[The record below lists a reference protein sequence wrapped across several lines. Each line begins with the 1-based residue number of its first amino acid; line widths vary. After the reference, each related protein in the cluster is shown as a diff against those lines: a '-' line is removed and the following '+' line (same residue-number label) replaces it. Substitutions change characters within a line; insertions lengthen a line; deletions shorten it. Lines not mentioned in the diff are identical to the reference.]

1 MDRIKMT
8 RCHPKKCMKMK
19 KIESDFDFP
28 FLGQCFILPKASNTN
43 NADPD
48 SIRR

>member
-1 MDRIKMT
+1 
-8 RCHPKKCMKMK
+8 MKMK

-48 SIRR
+48 SIRRTSIRRTTAAAAP